1 MVTAMFP
8 GGGLAVT
15 KSPLNPSGPASM
27 LQTRDVETLLARVA
41 MGDRAAFQA
50 LYERTAGMVL
60 ATAARVLQDRTAAED
75 VVQDVF
81 AGLWAQSFDQPAP
94 SARNLGWLCVVARNR
109 ALDHLRKRPRETSL
123 HERGEDGEEHM
134 HDAASEAPG
143 VFEQLAFSQE
153 QHRLHTCLKHLQGEP
168 RQAVLLCYF
177 EGLTHM
183 ELAERLKRPLGTVKA
198 WTRRSL
204 MALKTCM
211 EAAT

>member
-1 MVTAMFP
+1 
-8 GGGLAVT
+8 
-15 KSPLNPSGPASM
+15 M
-27 LQTRDVETLLARVA
+27 LHNRDVEILLARVA
-41 MGDRAAFQA
+41 MGDRAAFQS
-50 LYERTAGMVL
+50 LYECTAGVLL

-81 AGLWAQSFDQPAP
+81 AGLWSKASDMATP
-94 SARNLGWLCVVARNR
+94 SAKNLGWLCVVTRNR

-123 HERGEDGEEHM
+123 HEQGEDGEDCV
-134 HDAASEAPG
+134 HDAASEDPG
-143 VFEQLAFSQE
+143 VFEQLAFSQD
-153 QHRLHTCLKHLQGEP
+153 QQRLRGCLKNLEGEP

-211 EAAT
+211 EAAV

>member
-1 MVTAMFP
+1 
-8 GGGLAVT
+8 
-15 KSPLNPSGPASM
+15 M
-27 LQTRDVETLLARVA
+27 LQNRDVETLLARVA
-41 MGDRAAFQA
+41 MGDRAAFQS
-50 LYERTAGMVL
+50 LYECTAGVLL
-60 ATAARVLQDRTAAED
+60 ATATRVLQDRSAAED

-81 AGLWAQSFDQPAP
+81 AGLWAKASDMTTP

-109 ALDHLRKRPRETSL
+109 AVDHLRKRPREASM
-123 HERGEDGEEHM
+123 HRQGEDGED
-134 HDAASEAPG
+134 HDHEAASEAPG

-153 QHRLHTCLKHLQGEP
+153 QQQLHSCLKHLQGEP

-204 MALKTCM
+204 MSLKTCM
-211 EAAT
+211 EAAI